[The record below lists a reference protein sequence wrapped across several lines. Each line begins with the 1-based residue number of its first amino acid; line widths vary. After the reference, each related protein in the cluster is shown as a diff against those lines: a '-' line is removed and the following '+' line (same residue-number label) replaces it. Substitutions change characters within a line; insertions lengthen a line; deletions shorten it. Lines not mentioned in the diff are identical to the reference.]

1 MTITCP
7 PSCTSG
13 LHVVETDDGIFI
25 GTLKQT
31 PNGLLL
37 YTGFRGHPRH
47 IDADEVVAITPA
59 ERHPDVV
66 LL

>member
-1 MTITCP
+1 MRTCP

-13 LHVVETDDGIFI
+13 LHVVETDDDTFI
-25 GTLKQT
+25 GTVKQT
-31 PNGLLL
+31 EGGLVL

-47 IDADEVVAITPA
+47 IRADEVVAIIPA